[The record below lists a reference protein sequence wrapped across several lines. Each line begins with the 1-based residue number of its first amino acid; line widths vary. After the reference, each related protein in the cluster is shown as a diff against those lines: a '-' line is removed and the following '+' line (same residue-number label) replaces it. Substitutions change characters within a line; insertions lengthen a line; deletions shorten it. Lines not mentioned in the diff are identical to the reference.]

1 MMTNAEKIEALKA
14 NLDQLDAKGRSFA
27 DSLLNYWT
35 AKGFLSE
42 KQWYWV
48 GKLGGCKREEPKKK
62 SKAKA
67 KAPKA
72 KPDERFEA
80 MLTAFRSA
88 NAGQQRRIK
97 RALHPDLWD
106 GAPWATELFKAAN

>member
-14 NLDQLDAKGRSFA
+14 NLDNLDEKGRSFA
-27 DSLLNYWT
+27 DSLLDYWDR
-35 AKGFLSE
+35 KDFLSE

-48 GKLGGCKREEPKKK
+48 GKLAGLEEPKKK

-72 KPDERFEA
+72 KPDARFEA

-88 NAGQQRRIK
+88 NAGQQKRIM
-97 RALHPDLWD
+97 RVIHPDHWN
-106 GAPWATELFKAAN
+106 GATWATELFQAANK